1 MKRFYITL
9 SEQESFDEVTE
20 WLPFDNNEFEAEN
33 AAVAAEKAFN
43 EMEDERLLFRVEEL
57 TYEEKSCTWI
67 RHGEALFFALDK
79 QQENIKKI
87 IAAAEDLEW
96 AVEYDDYSNLT
107 FQKYSPCGQDYFM
120 EIKTLNNADKCVDE
134 IKNVLDNFDVSY
146 ETYLW
151 LDESGHGKNGAPYD
165 MRDLYEDMEAVE
177 EMISKLYAAVSEAI
191 V

>member
-1 MKRFYITL
+1 M
-9 SEQESFDEVTE
+9 
-20 WLPFDNNEFEAEN
+20 
-33 AAVAAEKAFN
+33 
-43 EMEDERLLFRVEEL
+43 
-57 TYEEKSCTWI
+57 
-67 RHGEALFFALDK
+67 
-79 QQENIKKI
+79 
-87 IAAAEDLEW
+87 
-96 AVEYDDYSNLT
+96 EYDDYSNLT

>member
-1 MKRFYITL
+1 
-9 SEQESFDEVTE
+9 
-20 WLPFDNNEFEAEN
+20 
-33 AAVAAEKAFN
+33 
-43 EMEDERLLFRVEEL
+43 
-57 TYEEKSCTWI
+57 
-67 RHGEALFFALDK
+67 
-79 QQENIKKI
+79 
-87 IAAAEDLEW
+87 
-96 AVEYDDYSNLT
+96 
-107 FQKYSPCGQDYFM
+107 M